1 MQTRR
6 WHRAPAWGVG
16 DALLP
21 RIGRSL
27 ALQAEELD
35 VKLRYVVENIPDRLY
50 HVMGSTA
57 GAGSGEFH
65 MYRAVSRPARLPR
78 RAAVP
83 IAAVRAS
90 RPARARLP
98 SLPLLL
104 SGSLPVELTAAG
116 ALRFAVAAA
125 RAGADAAH
133 RGGLQG
139 PDSSHRV

>member
-1 MQTRR
+1 MQTIR
-6 WHRAPAWGVG
+6 WPRAPAWGVG

-78 RAAVP
+78 RAAMP

-90 RPARARLP
+90 RPARARPLSP
-98 SLPLLL
+98 SPTLRL
-104 SGSLPVELTAAG
+104 SSCRADGRGCA
-116 ALRFAVAAA
+116 ALRS
-125 RAGADAAH
+125 
-133 RGGLQG
+133 RGGASRSG
-139 PDSSHRV
+139 CSA